1 MNRPKNGP
9 DAAADVLVVGGGP
22 AGMFAAAAA
31 SKAGAKVTLLE
42 KNEYLGRKMSITGGG
57 RGNLTNTASLHDFI
71 NNVPG
76 NGSFLFSALTR
87 FSSKNCREFLK
98 SLGVQTKEEDS
109 GRVFPVRERAGEVVA
124 ALEKY
129 LKTSG
134 VRIIYLVRVTDLL
147 LADRRCQG
155 IIAGRRE
162 FPGKTVVIATGGAS
176 YPQTG
181 STGDGYLLARQ
192 AGHQVTP
199 LHPGLVP
206 LCFDD
211 SHTSRQL
218 QGLSITNALL
228 TLTTIEGKTIA
239 AERGDVIFT
248 HFGISGPAA
257 LKLSRTVSGQTASA
271 ATRGLRLLL
280 DVLPEMSEEYLA
292 ARLFSM
298 AAEEPQK
305 AFINIIK
312 QLLPGRLAAV
322 CAKTLQASEHQKSGA
337 ISKKAWREAARL
349 IKNMPFTI
357 AGTRPLAEAMITA
370 GGVSVSDLDPR
381 TMASRLVEGLYFA
394 GEVIDV
400 DAYTGGFNMQI
411 AFSTGWVAGL
421 SAAEK
426 AGFPMTNRYEPV
438 GKRTPYS

>member
-1 MNRPKNGP
+1 MNKPKNGP
-9 DAAADVLVVGGGP
+9 GAAADVLVVGGGP

-31 SKAGAKVTLLE
+31 SIAGAKVTLLE
-42 KNEYLGRKMSITGGG
+42 KNECLGRKMSITGGG

-87 FSSKNCREFLK
+87 FSCKDCREFFK
-98 SLGVQTKEEDS
+98 SLGIHTKEEDC
-109 GRVFPVRERAGEVVA
+109 GRVFPVRERAGEVVE
-124 ALEKY
+124 ALEKH

-155 IIAGRRE
+155 IIAGQRE

-199 LHPGLVP
+199 IHPGLVP

-211 SHTSRQL
+211 SRTSRQL

-228 TLTTIEGKTIA
+228 TLTTAEGKIIA

-257 LKLSRTVSGQTASA
+257 LKLSRAVSGQTAA
-271 ATRGLRLLL
+271 ATRGPRLLL
-280 DVLPEMSEEYLA
+280 DVLPDISEEYLA

-298 AAEEPQK
+298 AAREPQK

-322 CAKTLQASEHQKSGA
+322 CAKTLQTSEHQKSGE
-337 ISKKAWREAARL
+337 ISKKAWRETARL

-370 GGVSVSDLDPR
+370 GGVSVRDLDPR
-381 TMASRLVEGLYFA
+381 TMASRLVDGLYFA

-426 AGFPMTNRYEPV
+426 AGFPMTNGYEPV